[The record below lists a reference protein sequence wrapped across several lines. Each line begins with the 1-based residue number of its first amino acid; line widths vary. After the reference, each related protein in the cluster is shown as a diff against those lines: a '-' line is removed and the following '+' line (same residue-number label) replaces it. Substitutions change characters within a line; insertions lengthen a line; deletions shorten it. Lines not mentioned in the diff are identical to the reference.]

1 MKQGQA
7 KVSVI
12 IPAYNA
18 EKYLPECLDSILNQ
32 TLDDI
37 QIIINNDGS
46 TDNTQQVIDQYAKK
60 YPDTIIAMAQENA
73 GQSAA
78 RNAALK
84 YVTGKYMAYIDA
96 DDYIEPDYF
105 QKLYEAAEQNQ
116 SDLVICSYEKF
127 TNDGKIVLSRNS
139 VDWDIEF
146 DTGKRHVFQYSPC
159 AKIYLSKLILDN
171 HILFG
176 EGEKM
181 EDGPYGIITGS
192 VARNPVVLDYFGYH
206 YRVYNESTMGQIRKK
221 GISKDRPEQQFPYK
235 GIEQA
240 ILKVREVRG
249 QEYDNVLEYAVI
261 KALAG
266 FTFVFCAKSGKETL
280 KYVCQY
286 CNYIIEKYFPDM
298 RKNPYMHLW
307 KLKKLPFSHR
317 AAVVLFKYAYQMGIL
332 YQTASIYIKV
342 SGKSRK

>member
-1 MKQGQA
+1 MEQVQNKI
-7 KVSVI
+7 SVI

-32 TLDDI
+32 TQDGI

-46 TDNTQQVIDQYAKK
+46 TDGTQKVIDRYSEQY
-60 YPDTIIAMAQENA
+60 PGRIIPMAQENA

-96 DDYIEPDYF
+96 DDYIEADYF
-105 QKLYEAAEQNQ
+105 QKLYEAAEQEQ
-116 SDLVICSYEKF
+116 ADLVICGYEEF
-127 TNDGKIVLSRNS
+127 TNDGEILLSRNS

-146 DTGKRHVFQYSPC
+146 AHGLRHVFQYSPC
-159 AKIYLSKLILDN
+159 AKIYLSEMILGN
-171 HILFG
+171 HIVFE

-181 EDGPYGIITGS
+181 EDGPYGIITSS
-192 VARNPVVLDYFGYH
+192 VSRKTVVLDYFGYR
-206 YRVYNESTMGQIRKK
+206 YRIYNESTMGQIREK
-221 GISKDRPEQQFPYK
+221 GLSKDRPEQQFPYK
-235 GIEQA
+235 GIESA
-240 ILKVREVRG
+240 ILKVRQIRG
-249 QEYDNVLEYAVI
+249 EEYDEVLEYAVI

-266 FTFVFCAKSGKETL
+266 FAFVYCAKSGKETL
-280 KYVCQY
+280 QSVCKYCE
-286 CNYIIEKYFPDM
+286 YIIKKYFPNM

-317 AAVVLFKYAYQMGIL
+317 AAVVLFKLAYSMGIL
-332 YQTASIYIKV
+332 YPFASAYVRI
-342 SGKSRK
+342 SGKSKK

>member
-60 YPDTIIAMAQENA
+60 YPDVIIAIRQENA

-105 QKLYEAAEQNQ
+105 QKLYEAAEQEQ
-116 SDLVICSYEKF
+116 ADLVICSYEKF
-127 TNDGKIVLSRNS
+127 TNDGDIVLSRNS

-146 DTGKRHVFQYSPC
+146 DHGLRHVFQYSPC
-159 AKIYLSKLILDN
+159 AKIYLSEMILDN
-171 HILFG
+171 HIVFG

-181 EDGPYGIITGS
+181 EDGPYGIITSS
-192 VARNPVVLDYFGYH
+192 VSRKTVVLDYFGYR
-206 YRVYNESTMGQIRKK
+206 YRVYNESTMGQIRAK

-235 GIEQA
+235 GIENA
-240 ILKVREVRG
+240 ILKVRQIRG
-249 QEYDNVLEYAVI
+249 DEYDQVLEYAVI

-266 FTFVFCAKSGKETL
+266 FVFVFCAKSGKETL
-280 KYVCQY
+280 QYVCKY
-286 CNYIIEKYFPDM
+286 CDYIIKKYFPNM

-317 AAVVLFKYAYQMGIL
+317 AAVVLFKHAYSMGIL
-332 YQTASIYIKV
+332 YHVASAYIRI
-342 SGKSRK
+342 SGKSKK

>member
-1 MKQGQA
+1 MEQTK
-7 KVSVI
+7 KKISVI

-18 EKYLPECLDSILNQ
+18 QKYLQECLDSILNQ
-32 TLDDI
+32 TLDGI

-46 TDNTQQVIDQYAKK
+46 TDNTQQIIDQYAEK
-60 YPDTIIAMAQENA
+60 YPDTIIAMAQKNA

-96 DDYIEPDYF
+96 DDCIEPDYF
-105 QKLYEAAEQNQ
+105 QRLYEAAEQNQ
-116 SDLVICSYEKF
+116 SDLVICSYDKF
-127 TNDGKIVLSRNS
+127 TNDGKIVLKRNS
-139 VDWDIEF
+139 VDWDITF
-146 DTGKRHVFQYSPC
+146 GKDKHHIFQYGPW
-159 AKIYLSKLILDN
+159 AKIYLSSMILDKN
-171 HILFG
+171 IMFS

-181 EDGPYGIITGS
+181 EDAPHGIITS
-192 VARNPVVLDYFGYH
+192 SIAQKPIVLDYFGYH

-249 QEYDNVLEYAVI
+249 QDYDAVLEYAVI

-280 KYVCQY
+280 KYVCKY
-286 CNYIIEKYFPDM
+286 CNYIIEKYFPNM
-298 RKNPYMHLW
+298 RKNPYMHLG

-332 YQTASIYIKV
+332 YQTASIYIKL